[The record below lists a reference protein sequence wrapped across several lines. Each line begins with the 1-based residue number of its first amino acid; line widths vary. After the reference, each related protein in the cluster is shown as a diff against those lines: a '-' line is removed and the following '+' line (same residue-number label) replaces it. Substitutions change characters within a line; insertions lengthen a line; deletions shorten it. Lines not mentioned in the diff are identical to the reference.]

1 MRQLLQL
8 FDLKRLIPILL
19 GSVAGVLVLAN
30 LLFPQSA
37 GIERSST
44 EILRWVAVVAAFAL
58 LVGVI
63 NVIGQ
68 HLGRL
73 RSGDKRWPYSVVL
86 LIGFIIPPAIA
97 LYGYLTGNTN
107 QLTNEV
113 TTVTTIGLFQDV
125 VQWVYTPLS
134 VSLLALLTFFA
145 VNAAIRAL
153 GRGNREAVVVVIVAA
168 IMLLAQIPALTNVP
182 FLGDTV
188 AWVQNYF
195 ALAGLRGLAFGAAI
209 GAIVASVRILLG
221 LDRPYLD
228 R

>member
-1 MRQLLQL
+1 MRQLQQL
-8 FDLKRLIPILL
+8 LRDPKRLFPIVI
-19 GSVAGVLVLAN
+19 GSFAGFLVLAS

-37 GIERSST
+37 GIERSSS

-86 LIGFIIPPAIA
+86 LIGFILPPGIA
-97 LYGYLTGNTN
+97 LYGYFAENATD
-107 QLTNEV
+107 V
-113 TTVTTIGLFQDV
+113 ATVGLFQDV

-134 VSLLALLTFFA
+134 ISLLALLTFFA

-153 GRGNREAVVVVIVAA
+153 GSGNREAVVVVVVAA
-168 IMLLAQIPALTNVP
+168 LVLFAQIPALIGVP
-182 FLGDTV
+182 FLGDTM

-221 LDRPYLD
+221 LDHPYLD